1 MNKARPVNTGSP
13 IARQFAAFILRWIVS
28 SFAMWVCIQL
38 FATPNSP
45 LADTFWTYVLA
56 GLIFSVVNS
65 VVKPFATLLS
75 LPFIIFTLG
84 LFVLIVNAAM
94 VALTIWLLPDD
105 ISISFGGAVLSAITI
120 SIINYLANFLV
131 PSYTK

>member
-28 SFAMWVCIQL
+28 SFAMWVCIRL
-38 FATPNSP
+38 FATSETP

-94 VALTIWLLPDD
+94 VALTIWLLPD
-105 ISISFGGAVLSAITI
+105 ISISFGGAVLSALTI
-120 SIINYLANFLV
+120 SLINYLANFLV